1 MILNTALLCMA
12 LNVYHEAR
20 GESIAGQIA
29 VAQVTM
35 NRAGQEQNVCNVVL
49 EPNQFSWTRKLV
61 KGKRVTKR
69 GMPTDMEAWNH
80 ALTISQV
87 VLTGVIPDFIGGAK
101 FYHEK
106 THRPSWRRQMTMIAS
121 IGNHTFYRLR
131 NDNEQTLRRSV
142 RSTLS

>member
-12 LNVYHEAR
+12 LNVYHESR

-35 NRAGQEQNVCNVVL
+35 NRAGQERNVCNVAL

-80 ALTISQV
+80 ALTIKPGRFNRRDSRLYRWSQV
-87 VLTGVIPDFIGGAK
+87 LPRKDTPPVMA
-101 FYHEK
+101 
-106 THRPSWRRQMTMIAS
+106 
-121 IGNHTFYRLR
+121 
-131 NDNEQTLRRSV
+131 
-142 RSTLS
+142 